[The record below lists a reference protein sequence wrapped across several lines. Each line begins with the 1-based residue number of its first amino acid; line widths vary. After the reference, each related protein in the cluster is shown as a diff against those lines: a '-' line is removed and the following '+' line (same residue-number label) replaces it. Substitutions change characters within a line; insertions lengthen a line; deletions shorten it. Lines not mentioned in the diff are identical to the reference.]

1 MVWNVN
7 RTRLIQIGDQSIKAQ
22 LPVSPGQEDK
32 DTPLATFNLRLSN
45 NNLKNRLMR
54 ELLELPLQNDLTK
67 VPEAKVPQL
76 LIRTTRRTQLVLA
89 FRSLEPGHIAS
100 VMQVSHE
107 LVKNVQERAN
117 LRLIRC
123 PL

>member
-1 MVWNVN
+1 MGWNVN
-7 RTRLIQIGDQSIKAQ
+7 RTRLLIRQFDPASCM
-22 LPVSPGQEDK
+22 SPDK
-32 DTPLATFNLRLSN
+32 NKGTPLATFNLRLSN
-45 NNLKNRLMR
+45 NNPKNHLMR
-54 ELLELPLQNDLTK
+54 ELLELPLRNDLTK

-107 LVKNVQERAN
+107 LVKNVQEKG
-117 LRLIRC
+117 
-123 PL
+123 

>member
-1 MVWNVN
+1 MGWNVN

-45 NNLKNRLMR
+45 NNLKNHLMR

-67 VPEAKVPQL
+67 VPEAKGPAA
-76 LIRTTRRTQLVLA
+76 IGMNNTAHTIVLA
-89 FRSLEPGHIAS
+89 FRSLEP
-100 VMQVSHE
+100 VT
-107 LVKNVQERAN
+107 
-117 LRLIRC
+117 
-123 PL
+123 